1 MADLQNLH
9 DQKVRCRGVIFD
21 FYRCTLETEN
31 NQSKIEFR
39 IMHVLQVLVE
49 NGSQIVSRDLLHE
62 TVWDDV
68 HVGEDSLNR
77 AISVLRREL
86 SVAGLDSVI
95 TTIPRRG
102 YRFDGP
108 IELVE
113 VPKEKPK
120 PEPEH
125 THNFS
130 TIRFK
135 WPALAIGAS
144 LMAVIP
150 ALWIASAKID
160 LSNEPVEAI
169 QSDPAS
175 SSLETVPPQPEGVID
190 RRAIRSALSVLLE
203 RGMPVDTAISALVA
217 HQDFNEAI
225 QELRQTQDAA
235 VAQLSPQK
243 YIDLLH
249 QIGALAFDRQ
259 SDIAKGVYLE
269 ILKLSDDDILAY
281 SQLAKLYLLSG
292 EKQEAL
298 KYIEQAKLLSGIS
311 DADRLSL
318 SIDHARAI
326 YPQSGDTISELES
339 TVREALQAD
348 QETLA
353 ATALRYQV
361 NFEWIKAT
369 TEGSISSKKLDRW
382 IAQLE
387 YARQVHAENEIDYEL
402 PITEMMLGLMLKQ
415 VDQRGEAI
423 DMFQKALE
431 LERLLHRPM
440 RLHGILTNLAVTSLE
455 MGQLDS
461 AEGYNNEAIRVLR
474 TANLT
479 SDLHYNWMLSA
490 RIANANG
497 QSDEACRVFKISM
510 QAWPPELEVPGDYS
524 ELEAQ
529 LGCRTP
535 IIGAMRR

>member
-1 MADLQNLH
+1 MRYTHLSRNPNYLNL
-9 DQKVRCRGVIFD
+9 
-21 FYRCTLETEN
+21 
-31 NQSKIEFR
+31 
-39 IMHVLQVLVE
+39 
-49 NGSQIVSRDLLHE
+49 
-62 TVWDDV
+62 
-68 HVGEDSLNR
+68 
-77 AISVLRREL
+77 LR
-86 SVAGLDSVI
+86 
-95 TTIPRRG
+95 
-102 YRFDGP
+102 
-108 IELVE
+108 
-113 VPKEKPK
+113 
-120 PEPEH
+120 
-125 THNFS
+125 
-130 TIRFK
+130 
-135 WPALAIGAS
+135 
-144 LMAVIP
+144 
-150 ALWIASAKID
+150 
-160 LSNEPVEAI
+160 
-169 QSDPAS
+169 
-175 SSLETVPPQPEGVID
+175 
-190 RRAIRSALSVLLE
+190 
-203 RGMPVDTAISALVA
+203 
-217 HQDFNEAI
+217 
-225 QELRQTQDAA
+225 
-235 VAQLSPQK
+235 AQLSPQK